1 VLGTAN
7 GSKHPTG
14 LSKVG
19 FEREGVLRDS
29 VRYDHGYDDI
39 MMMAMLEDEYQAR
52 RGHPRP

>member
-1 VLGTAN
+1 MLGTAN